1 MKYVVYHATVI
12 AAEGV
17 EAYQTL
23 TGTHLLMLKRCLAW
37 WRHGS
42 KDVRKLCFGMLYGT
56 FWFISKARNKLVF
69 KKLRPSIKN
78 TVKKIIAHLF
88 SWVKNK
94 SKHHSLSWQSRM
106 ICPDCCLFVRG

>member
-1 MKYVVYHATVI
+1 MWYIMPPLLLLKELKLIRYPLTYVQEMFSMVA
-12 AAEGV
+12 G
-17 EAYQTL
+17 L
-23 TGTHLLMLKRCLAW
+23 
-37 WRHGS
+37 HGS